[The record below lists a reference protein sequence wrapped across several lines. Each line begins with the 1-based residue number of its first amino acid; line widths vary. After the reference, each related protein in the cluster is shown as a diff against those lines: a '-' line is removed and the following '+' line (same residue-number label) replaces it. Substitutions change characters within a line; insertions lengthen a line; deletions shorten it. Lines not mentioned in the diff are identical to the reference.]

1 MPSKSQALYDLTNCL
16 QPARRVWKQ
25 AATEVLA
32 DEDISITLAAMVVA
46 VYRNSQGITQ
56 KALAEEIGINP
67 GALVRLLDQATK
79 AQLLERRELPGDRRA
94 RTLFILPQGEKLA
107 KKVEDAADQLRHEL
121 MQGVSQEEIEQA
133 VRTVRLFEERAV
145 AFLQRNKE
153 KV

>member
-1 MPSKSQALYDLTNCL
+1 MSSKSQALYDLTNCL

>member
-25 AATEVLA
+25 AATEALA

-67 GALVRLLDQATK
+67 GALVRLLDQATQAK
-79 AQLLERRELPGDRRA
+79 LLERRELPGDRRA
-94 RTLFILPQGEKLA
+94 RTLFILPEGERLA

-145 AFLQRNKE
+145 AFLQRKKE